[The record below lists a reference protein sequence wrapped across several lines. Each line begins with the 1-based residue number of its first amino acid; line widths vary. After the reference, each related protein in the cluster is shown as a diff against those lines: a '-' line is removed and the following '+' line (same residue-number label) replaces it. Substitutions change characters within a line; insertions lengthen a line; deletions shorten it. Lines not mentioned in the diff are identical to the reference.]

1 MGDYLNKCGS
11 CMNYEYLVINEKLT
25 KRGRC
30 ILKNRANYHQASQ
43 NACKEYVEMEPGRC
57 RMKN

>member
-30 ILKNRANYHQASQ
+30 ILKNRVDYHQASQ
-43 NACKEYVEMEPGRC
+43 NACKKYVEM
-57 RMKN
+57 RMEK